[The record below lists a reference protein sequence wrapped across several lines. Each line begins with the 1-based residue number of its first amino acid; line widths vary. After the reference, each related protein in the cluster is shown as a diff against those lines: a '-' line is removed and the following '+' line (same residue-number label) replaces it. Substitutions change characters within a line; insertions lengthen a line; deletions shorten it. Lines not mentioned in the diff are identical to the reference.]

1 VTATIT
7 ETFAPAIGP
16 ATNSPAAVREALSR
30 LHEACHVVA
39 VSDHVHITSS
49 VPARGRLLAV
59 LPPCVPQGL
68 GSAAFR
74 NAHRV
79 KLAYLAGG
87 MALGI
92 ASTDLVTVMAR
103 AGLLAAFGA
112 GGLPLPDVERAAAQ
126 LSAATAGAS
135 YVMNLLHAPHDPAL
149 EQKTVEIYLQHGVR
163 AVEASAFMDLTA
175 ALVRYRVS
183 GLRRRGQAIAI
194 SHKVIAKVSRLE
206 VGTKFLSPPPSDVV
220 SALVNAGE
228 LSAEQADLSRH
239 VPMADDI
246 TVEADSGGHTD
257 GRPLPALLP
266 QFLEERYRLSR
277 GFRAAGAVRI
287 GAAGGIGTPYAAA
300 AAIALGADYLVTG
313 SINQVSVEA
322 AVADDAKVLLC
333 AATPTD
339 FAMAP
344 AADMFE
350 AGAQVQVL
358 KRGTLFA
365 QKAKRLRELFL
376 RYNALDELTAAE
388 RGWLEKQVFKRPIG
402 VAWEDVVEHLGRSR
416 PAALARAEADERAK
430 MALLFR
436 WYLGVSSRWAQDGV
450 ADRVADY
457 QLWAGPAL
465 GAFNAW
471 VAAAGLTHLQR
482 PSAVDIA
489 AAIMWG
495 AAYLTRVNQLR
506 LLGFT
511 VPAEAAV
518 ARPAPDALAH
528 ISAQSW

>member
-1 VTATIT
+1 MTATIT

-92 ASTDLVTVMAR
+92 ASTDLVTAMAR

-194 SHKVIAKVSRLE
+194 SHKVI
-206 VGTKFLSPPPSDVV
+206 
-220 SALVNAGE
+220 
-228 LSAEQADLSRH
+228 
-239 VPMADDI
+239 
-246 TVEADSGGHTD
+246 
-257 GRPLPALLP
+257 
-266 QFLEERYRLSR
+266 
-277 GFRAAGAVRI
+277 
-287 GAAGGIGTPYAAA
+287 
-300 AAIALGADYLVTG
+300 
-313 SINQVSVEA
+313 
-322 AVADDAKVLLC
+322 
-333 AATPTD
+333 
-339 FAMAP
+339 
-344 AADMFE
+344 
-350 AGAQVQVL
+350 
-358 KRGTLFA
+358 
-365 QKAKRLRELFL
+365 
-376 RYNALDELTAAE
+376 
-388 RGWLEKQVFKRPIG
+388 
-402 VAWEDVVEHLGRSR
+402 
-416 PAALARAEADERAK
+416 
-430 MALLFR
+430 
-436 WYLGVSSRWAQDGV
+436 
-450 ADRVADY
+450 
-457 QLWAGPAL
+457 
-465 GAFNAW
+465 
-471 VAAAGLTHLQR
+471 
-482 PSAVDIA
+482 
-489 AAIMWG
+489 
-495 AAYLTRVNQLR
+495 
-506 LLGFT
+506 
-511 VPAEAAV
+511 
-518 ARPAPDALAH
+518 
-528 ISAQSW
+528 